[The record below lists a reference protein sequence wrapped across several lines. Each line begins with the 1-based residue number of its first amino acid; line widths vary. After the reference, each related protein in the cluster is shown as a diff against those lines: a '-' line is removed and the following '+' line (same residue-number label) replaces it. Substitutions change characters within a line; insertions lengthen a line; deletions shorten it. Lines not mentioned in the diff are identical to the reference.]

1 MESLEISA
9 GTVEEATQIA
19 LDQLGKGREEVE
31 IAVLTEGNR
40 GLLGIGGEDARIL
53 VTPKESASSVDEP
66 SQEDEIKETAKEVLE
81 TLLRMMNVDARL
93 TVKPAYES
101 SIGEGF
107 ACVVDI
113 AGDDVGILIGRR
125 GNTLGS
131 LQFITNLI
139 ASRVLNR
146 RIRVLVDVE
155 GYRLRRESSL
165 RTLAERMAKRVE
177 ETGRSITLESMPAN
191 ERRIIHIVLS
201 ENPSVTT
208 SSIDEGDHRRVVVS
222 PQT

>member
-53 VTPKESASSVDEP
+53 VTPKESASSIDEP

-93 TVKPAYES
+93 TVKPAYE
-101 SIGEGF
+101 
-107 ACVVDI
+107 
-113 AGDDVGILIGRR
+113 
-125 GNTLGS
+125 
-131 LQFITNLI
+131 
-139 ASRVLNR
+139 
-146 RIRVLVDVE
+146 
-155 GYRLRRESSL
+155 
-165 RTLAERMAKRVE
+165 
-177 ETGRSITLESMPAN
+177 
-191 ERRIIHIVLS
+191 
-201 ENPSVTT
+201 
-208 SSIDEGDHRRVVVS
+208 
-222 PQT
+222 